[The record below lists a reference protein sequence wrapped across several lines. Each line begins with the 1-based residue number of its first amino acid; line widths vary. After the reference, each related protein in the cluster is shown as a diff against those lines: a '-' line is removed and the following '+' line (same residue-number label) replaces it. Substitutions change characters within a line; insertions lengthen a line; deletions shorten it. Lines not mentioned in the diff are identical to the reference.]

1 MAIIAITRSD
11 GGVSIMRTVGNADV
25 AAEIEKWKSV
35 KEGYV
40 SHKEITE
47 AEIPADRT
55 FRDAWKPDLSVDL
68 PKARVIAKRIS
79 NDPRIDSAKSVDELK
94 AVLPDVV
101 KRVKP

>member
-1 MAIIAITRSD
+1 
-11 GGVSIMRTVGNADV
+11 
-25 AAEIEKWKSV
+25 
-35 KEGYV
+35 
-40 SHKEITE
+40 
-47 AEIPADRT
+47 
-55 FRDAWKPDLSVDL
+55 LSVDL